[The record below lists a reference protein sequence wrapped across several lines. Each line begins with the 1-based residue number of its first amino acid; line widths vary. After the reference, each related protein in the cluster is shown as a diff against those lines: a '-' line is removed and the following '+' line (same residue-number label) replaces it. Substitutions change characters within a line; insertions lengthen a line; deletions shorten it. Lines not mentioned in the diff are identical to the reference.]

1 MEYLPLA
8 IPDVVLV
15 RPKKFEDPR
24 GFFAE
29 TFNAKK
35 LAAALPLPFVQDNL
49 SLSRP
54 VGTLRGLHFQTPPH
68 AQGKLVRCVRGK
80 IFDVAVDIR
89 TGSPTFGKYVSVE
102 LSGDTLDQLYV
113 PPGFA
118 HGFCT
123 LEPDTEVS
131 YKVTDYYAPECD
143 AGILWNDSDI
153 GIDWPL
159 PPSGPV
165 LSDKDTKHPGLR
177 TIGDVFRYSEKGSAL
192 RSA

>member
-1 MEYLPLA
+1 MDIIPLA

-35 LAAALPLPFVQDNL
+35 LSAALPLAFVQDNL

-54 VGTLRGLHFQTPPH
+54 VGTLRGLHFQRPPH

-89 TGSPTFGKYVSVE
+89 TGSPGFGQHVSVE

-143 AGILWNDSDI
+143 AGIIWNETL
-153 GIDWPL
+153 GMCW
-159 PPSGPV
+159 
-165 LSDKDTKHPGLR
+165 
-177 TIGDVFRYSEKGSAL
+177 
-192 RSA
+192 